1 MSQYDSRIN
10 HLKEKKK
17 IREKIPIW
25 VRIKEKVKIPDL
37 IQLENN
43 RCECLQSGNP
53 TTNNPSCRY
62 YNTDETLHCHKCQK
76 TMDVI
81 QVYAIIN
88 NLEHSEAI
96 KSLAK
101 QYNIPFGKVDR
112 EYIKKEKETHDLF
125 QDFMIKCNTNPEFQ
139 NKYAPIEM
147 KKRGFTKKTIERFKI
162 GLFDDSIKSY
172 MIATYSKELL
182 LNAGFINRKGN
193 WSFNKRIVYPY
204 LDQNNNP
211 KYFIY
216 RLIDSEPDFN
226 KNAKYVKQYK
236 TKYVKE
242 IPFGLNS
249 LNLNKDKVIIT
260 EGITDAI
267 SVIKSGYPCLSPV
280 TTRIKKKDID
290 KMISYCKRFEK
301 VIVINDNELSQE
313 GLKGAKDIL
322 KTLTPHKINAY
333 ISIIPNPED
342 LDKIDLNDYL
352 KTNGEKKLN
361 NLINDSIKG
370 LEFFIEELRDYEY
383 KTVDIKEIL
392 ELISEDDVVKKK
404 RIFSK
409 IKNATE
415 LNLKDIEDIFNQ
427 ILNERKELEKIE
439 IDSEPEEETTEEQEI
454 KISEALKIN
463 VYHFLES
470 EDKFELIKKTLDFE
484 IVGEEQNK
492 VLMFILLSGAYF
504 DLPSIILIIGESS
517 GGKTFIVDKV
527 IKIFPD
533 IDFFKITGAS
543 DRAIHHREWREYMLV
558 ISEVQRSIEMI
569 ESLKDFGDDGI
580 HYIVSERDP
589 TTGNWITIEINIG
602 RISIVA
608 TTVKEDI
615 NSELMN
621 RAWRLEPD
629 IKLEH
634 MKKVVDH
641 GFGRTEDMITNIK
654 NEEIEKRGINVIQ
667 NSIPFIKKEYNYDKI
682 EIPYIRV
689 LESIIDYRFK
699 RIMRDKDKLINLIKR
714 ITAWNYRIREYYEFN
729 NKKILLSHPND
740 LITAMKYG
748 HAIFRYVS
756 RNLTPEKEIIID
768 TILDMP
774 ANKEKDKDKK
784 KTTEKKNTISTIVDI
799 TTDKAKNKDKKKER
813 WFTTGKILEK
823 VKKKLEYTKNVQTFR
838 NLLNALCG
846 DAYLIKKKE
855 GRNNMYKIEEGFEPL
870 IKEFDIETKF
880 AEAIEKY
887 EERRDFLNN
896 SEEIIFHEK
905 NIKF

>member
-1 MSQYDSRIN
+1 MNEFEIEDDFSILFDKKSKQKTRKQN
-10 HLKEKKK
+10 H
-17 IREKIPIW
+17 IPIW
-25 VRIKEKVKIPDL
+25 EKIKQKVNITDL
-37 IQLENN
+37 VQLENG
-43 RCECLQSGNP
+43 RCECLRFGN
-53 TTNNPSCRY
+53 TSSPSCAY
-62 YNTDETLHCHKCQK
+62 YPESETLHCHKCQK

-81 QVYAIIN
+81 EVYTILN

-96 KSLAK
+96 KNLAK
-101 QYNIPFGKVDR
+101 QYNIPFGKVDQ
-112 EYIKKEKETHDLF
+112 EYIKKEKEIHDLF

-139 NKYAPIEM
+139 NKYTPIEI
-147 KKRGFTKKTIERFKI
+147 KKRGFTKEIIERFKI
-162 GLFDDSIKSY
+162 GLFDDSIEKY
-172 MIATYSKELL
+172 MNTTYSKELL
-182 LNAGFINRKGN
+182 LNAGFINRKGF
-193 WSFNKRIVYPY
+193 WSFGKRIVYPY
-204 LDQNNNP
+204 LDQNNNS

-226 KNAKYVKQYK
+226 KKAKYVKQIK
-236 TKYVKE
+236 TEYIKE

-249 LNLNKDKVIIT
+249 LNLTKDKVIIT

-267 SVIKSGYPCLSPV
+267 SVIKSGYSCLSPV
-280 TTRIKKKDID
+280 TTRIKKNDIE
-290 KMISYCKRFEK
+290 KMISYCKRFGK

-322 KTLTPHKINAY
+322 KMLIPHKINAY
-333 ISIIPNPED
+333 ISIIPNPKN

-352 KTNGEKKLN
+352 KTNGEEKLN
-361 NLINDSIKG
+361 KLINDSIEG

-383 KTVDIKEIL
+383 KTEDIKEIL
-392 ELISEDDVVKKK
+392 ELISEDDIVKKK
-404 RIFSK
+404 RIFIK

-415 LNLKDIEDIFNQ
+415 LNLKDIEDIFNR
-427 ILNERKELEKIE
+427 IHNERKKSEKNE
-439 IDSEPEEETTEEQEI
+439 TDSEPEKETTKEQEI

-463 VYHFLES
+463 VDYFLES
-470 EDKFELIKKTLDFE
+470 EDKFEFVKKTLDFE

-504 DLPSIILIIGESS
+504 DLPSIILIVGESS

-527 IKIFPD
+527 IKTFPD

-580 HYIVSERDP
+580 HYIVSERDGI
-589 TTGNWITIEINIG
+589 TGNWITVEINIG

-608 TTVKEDI
+608 TTTKEDI
-615 NSELMN
+615 NNELMN

-634 MKKVVDH
+634 MRKVVDH
-641 GFGRTEDMITNIK
+641 GFERTEDMITNIQ
-654 NEEIEKRGINVIQ
+654 NEEKEKLGINIIQ
-667 NSIPFIKKEYNYDKI
+667 NSIPFLKKEYNYDKI

-689 LESIIDYRFK
+689 LESLIDYRFRK
-699 RIMRDKDKLINLIKR
+699 IMRDKDKLINLIKR

-748 HAIFRYVS
+748 HDIFRYVS
-756 RNLTPEKEIIID
+756 RNLTPEKETIIK
-768 TILDMP
+768 TILDMTI
-774 ANKEKDKDKK
+774 DKK
-784 KTTEKKNTISTIVDI
+784 K
-799 TTDKAKNKDKKKER
+799 
-813 WFTTGKILEK
+813 WFTTGEILEK
-823 VKKKLEYTKNVQTFR
+823 IKKELKYTKNVQTFR

-855 GRNNMYKIEEGFEPL
+855 GRNNAYKIEEGFKPI
-870 IKEFDIETKF
+870 IKEFDIEIKF
-880 AEAIEKY
+880 DEAINKY
-887 EERRDFLNN
+887 EERIDFLNLE
-896 SEEIIFHEK
+896 EEIIFHEK
-905 NIKF
+905 NIKY